1 MFSNKNREV
10 HYAWFIYQWN
20 IRQPLKMM
28 ITKREQLERMFPI
41 VSREKWVF
49 LMNTHTM
56 TLSTK
61 ISLHVDKDSKSKKE
75 GKQLLCE
82 QVLRHC
88 RGHLFVCLASSHS
101 PFFWNILRILLW
113 GTTPPCG
120 LAMWFRWVK
129 VYSRL
134 KARPDGSQYFV
145 SQNLTDSETCTW
157 SQSAR
162 TTRFSSRGL
171 DSCYWLA
178 VRLGLLSKEPRTW
191 SGWRALSA
199 TARKSLKMSLIE
211 KSGTKKLR
219 GEEVTL

>member
-49 LMNTHTM
+49 PMNTHTM

-82 QVLRHC
+82 QFLRHC

-134 KARPDGSQYFV
+134 KARPDGSQYFI

-162 TTRFSSRGL
+162 TTRFSSRDL

-178 VRLGLLSKEPRTW
+178 VRLGPLSKEPRTW